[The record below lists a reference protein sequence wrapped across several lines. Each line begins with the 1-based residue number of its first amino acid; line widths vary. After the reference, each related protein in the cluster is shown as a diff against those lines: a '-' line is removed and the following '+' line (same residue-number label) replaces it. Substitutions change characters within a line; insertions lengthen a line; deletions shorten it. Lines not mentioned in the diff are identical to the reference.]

1 MNSKIIKFKKMQLVH
16 IQLWSC
22 GVMIIVSTEV
32 SIWTLTRQIDIVIM
46 IEVVL
51 KYFLTINAF
60 WWTKNNDE
68 FLLEKDKRDCRE
80 WRLFWCGRVT
90 GYPLPLP
97 CLYLLRLKVWLI
109 HTNRVNWG
117 FSEVWILWKCE
128 DFKNIGTSW
137 VKHSTFL
144 WIS

>member
-1 MNSKIIKFKKMQLVH
+1 MNSKIMKWKRMQLVH

-22 GVMIIVSTEV
+22 GVVIIVSTEV
-32 SIWTLTRQIDIVIM
+32 SILDIM

-60 WWTKNNDE
+60 WWTKIKDE

-117 FSEVWILWKCE
+117 FSKVWILWKCK
-128 DFKNIGTSW
+128 DFKNTGTSW
-137 VKHSTFL
+137 VIHSTFL
-144 WIS
+144 PK